1 MAMTVGMLSILSTV
15 LNIFLLFK
23 SSPVH
28 YYIKDGETAEE
39 GGEDEG
45 KKGGARRFAGKLGQ
59 KWLKWSKNG
68 KQSNVKYTVATT
80 AGTDTDDTD

>member
-1 MAMTVGMLSILSTV
+1 MVMTVGMLSILSTV

-68 KQSNVKYTVATT
+68 KQSNVKYTVATI